1 LERCDT
7 PNKER
12 NIFDNRINQK
22 YVCIFYSVSIIIISD
37 VIEIFFNETCPA
49 FTISVVFLLFLFIL
63 PTTEIGEVQDW
74 NVAVLQRKEQI
85 FLG

>member
-12 NIFDNRINQK
+12 DIFDNRINQK
-22 YVCIFYSVSIIIISD
+22 YVYIFYSISIIIISD

-49 FTISVVFLLFLFIL
+49 VTISVVFLLFIFNLL
-63 PTTEIGEVQDW
+63 TTEIGEVQDW

>member
-7 PNKER
+7 PNKET

-22 YVCIFYSVSIIIISD
+22 YVCIFYSISIIIISD
-37 VIEIFFNETCPA
+37 VIAIFFNETCPA
-49 FTISVVFLLFLFIL
+49 FTISVVFLLFLFNL
-63 PTTEIGEVQDW
+63 LTTEIVEVQDW
-74 NVAVLQRKEQI
+74 NVADLQRKEQI

>member
-22 YVCIFYSVSIIIISD
+22 YVCIYSVSIIIISD

-49 FTISVVFLLFLFIL
+49 FTISVVFLLFLFNL
-63 PTTEIGEVQDW
+63 LTTEIGEVQDW